1 MNLEPDNFE
10 KAHKIFNHISDIFEE
25 NHINPGPI
33 NYLVWYSYFKGDKP
47 KLRQELDIILKDPFG
62 YNDRVGRR
70 LYAEYLEDD
79 QEQNELDKLFKRL
92 LDAMMKKLT
101 AWTSKLENST
111 AQFDRYNENL
121 SNNTLDQAELKSLT
135 HSMIETSTKMRDQ
148 SQTFQAELMNA
159 LTEIQR
165 LKRQLLEAIAESMLD
180 ELTQL
185 GNRKAFNLA
194 IEELTTQDSADSLF
208 LIMTDIDHFKSFNDR
223 FGHLIG
229 DSVLRYL
236 ANILRK
242 RQTPTIQ
249 NCRYG
254 GEEFAIL
261 IKDADL
267 EKAKNHAETLR
278 QDLQKVHLKRK
289 DTGEILPSITAS
301 FGIAQYRQYEP
312 IDDFI
317 KRADDMLY
325 RAKEQ
330 GRNQTITEFDE
341 PIEKSQ

>member
-1 MNLEPDNFE
+1 MNMQPDTFE
-10 KAHKIFNHISDIFEE
+10 KAQKIFKHITDIFEE
-25 NHINPGPI
+25 KQINPSPI

-47 KLRQELDIILKDPFG
+47 KLRQELDLILQDPFG
-62 YNDRVGRR
+62 YNDRAGRR
-70 LYAEYLEDD
+70 LYAEHLDDD
-79 QEQNELDKLFKRL
+79 QEQSDLDKLFKRL

-101 AWTSKLENST
+101 AWTNKLESST
-111 AQFDRYNENL
+111 EQFDKYTKDL
-121 SNNTLDQAELKSLT
+121 SNNTLNQDELKSLT
-135 HSMIETSTKMRDQ
+135 HSMINTTAQMRDHN
-148 SQTFQAELMNA
+148 QTFQQELMTA

-165 LKRQLLEAIAESMLD
+165 LKRQLLEARAESMQD

-194 IEELTTQDSADSLF
+194 IEELTTQEPASSLF

-223 FGHLIG
+223 FGHLVG

-242 RQTPTIQ
+242 EQKPNLT
-249 NCRYG
+249 NYRYG

-261 IKDADL
+261 IKDTDL
-267 EKAKNHAETLR
+267 EQVKNHAETLR

-289 DTGEILPSITAS
+289 DTGEVLPDITAS

-325 RAKEQ
+325 RAKQQ
-330 GRNQTITEFDE
+330 GRNCIVSEFDDSLKQE
-341 PIEKSQ
+341 